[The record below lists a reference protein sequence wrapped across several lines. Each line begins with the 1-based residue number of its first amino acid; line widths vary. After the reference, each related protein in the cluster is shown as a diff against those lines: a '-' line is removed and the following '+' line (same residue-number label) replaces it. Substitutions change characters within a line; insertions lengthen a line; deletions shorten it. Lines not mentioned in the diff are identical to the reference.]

1 MTERERQRAI
11 RLRLC
16 RTQGAPGRL
25 AGSVMPTGFA
35 ALDAALGG
43 GLPCGRILELFGPP
57 SSGKTTLALQAAA
70 HLQANGLTVGW
81 IDADH
86 TFDPGYAG
94 ALGVSVERLVALQP
108 AYAEEALE
116 MARRLAASAAVDL
129 LVVDS
134 AAALVPRLELE
145 TEIGESGLGLQ
156 ARVLAS
162 GLRRLAAEAARAGA
176 AALFLNQMR
185 GRRDAGEEETT
196 AGGPALKLYAAARIA
211 LAPAAG
217 ARVRFR
223 ILKNKAAAPFA
234 WGELKWT
241 GAKGFAES
249 L

>member
-1 MTERERQRAI
+1 MTEQDRQRAI

-16 RTQGAPGRL
+16 RAQSPPGRP
-25 AGSVMPTGFA
+25 ADAVMPTGFA

-43 GLPCGRILELFGPP
+43 GFPRGRILELFGPP
-57 SSGKTTLALQAAA
+57 SCGKTTLALQAAA

-86 TFDPGYAG
+86 TFDPAYAA
-94 ALGVSVERLVALQP
+94 ALGISIERLVVLEP
-108 AYAEEALE
+108 AFAEEALE
-116 MARRLAASAAVDL
+116 MARRLAASAALDL
-129 LVVDS
+129 LVIDS
-134 AAALVPRLELE
+134 AAALVPKLELE
-145 TEIGESGLGLQ
+145 TGIGESGLGLQ

-162 GLRRLAAEAARAGA
+162 GLRRLAAEAARAGL

-185 GRRDAGEEETT
+185 GRPEAGEEETT

-211 LAPAAG
+211 LGPAAG

-223 ILKNKAAAPFA
+223 ILKNKAAASFA
-234 WGELKWT
+234 AGQLEWR

-249 L
+249 P

>member
-1 MTERERQRAI
+1 MTEQDRQRAI

-129 LVVDS
+129 LAIDS

-145 TEIGESGLGLQ
+145 TGIGESGLGLQ

-185 GRRDAGEEETT
+185 GRLEAGEEETT

>member
-1 MTERERQRAI
+1 MTEQDRQRAI

-16 RTQGAPGRL
+16 RAQSPPGSL

-35 ALDAALGG
+35 SLDAALGG
-43 GLPCGRILELFGPP
+43 GFPRGRILELFGPP
-57 SSGKTTLALQAAA
+57 SSGKTTLALQAVA
-70 HLQANGLTVGW
+70 HLQAAGLTAGW

-86 TFDPGYAG
+86 TLDPAYAG
-94 ALGVSVERLVALQP
+94 ALGVSIERLVALQP

-145 TEIGESGLGLQ
+145 TGIGESGLGLQ

-162 GLRRLAAEAARAGA
+162 GLRRLAAEAARSGA
-176 AALFLNQMR
+176 VTLFLNQMR
-185 GRRDAGEEETT
+185 GRSEAGGEETT
-196 AGGPALKLYAAARIA
+196 AGGPSLKLYAAARIA
-211 LAPAAG
+211 LQPAPG

-223 ILKNKAAAPFA
+223 ILKNKAAASFA
-234 WGELKWT
+234 SGELRWT
-241 GAKGFAES
+241 GAKGFAECP
-249 L
+249 